1 MLWADRAFPL
11 AIFESEQWWAQQ
23 EGGGKLSGSP
33 VELAVRLMLRAS

>member
-23 EGGGKLSGSP
+23 EGGKLSGSP